1 MRKLLQ
7 WFIWQVIPRRKGK
20 GSTCPARYH
29 SEQLELNTT
38 EISGKRR
45 PHALEGSLVS
55 DEDTGVLINQVT
67 IFFQLRPNSR
77 LRSLALTV
85 SPVLKGSLFLKIRG
99 KKKKKKLQS
108 ELCAGVFSQAFSFED
123 VCWGARS
130 QVPIASATAHTLY
143 YSDPL
148 MTPAKSTWFIS
159 ERFPINGLLKFQ
171 KKWLVIWK
179 TVESKSDF

>member
-20 GSTCPARYH
+20 GSTCQARYH

-99 KKKKKKLQS
+99 KKKKKTSVGVVCRCFQPSLQLWRCVLRGQKPS
-108 ELCAGVFSQAFSFED
+108 TNSICYSSHFVLL
-123 VCWGARS
+123 RS
-130 QVPIASATAHTLY
+130 ID
-143 YSDPL
+143 DPC
-148 MTPAKSTWFIS
+148 
-159 ERFPINGLLKFQ
+159 
-171 KKWLVIWK
+171 
-179 TVESKSDF
+179 

>member
-20 GSTCPARYH
+20 GSTCQARYH

-99 KKKKKKLQS
+99 KKKKKNFSRSCVQ
-108 ELCAGVFSQAFSFED
+108 VFSAK
-123 VCWGARS
+123 
-130 QVPIASATAHTLY
+130 PSALKMCAEG
-143 YSDPL
+143 PE
-148 MTPAKSTWFIS
+148 AKY
-159 ERFPINGLLKFQ
+159 Q
-171 KKWLVIWK
+171 
-179 TVESKSDF
+179 